1 MTDENARWKSRLPY
15 FLNKEKWSLIDFL
28 QWSIVFVKDFEKK
41 DEEQIH
47 SEARSRPNLSLVES
61 EKVESEFPID
71 ESKVPGLRLILGGS
85 GALYFLVASKSV
97 IAIMKTL
104 KRASTLNSQKIID
117 HMLNLHSDFSEALSN
132 TTRET
137 IEPALKRKST
147 SHSESEN
154 KRIATD
160 SGNILPDGTILSK
173 PPPPPN
179 FIPQSDSGEASFS
192 SQVSEVTSDDDDG
205 EEIPD
210 LDHIL
215 NSVPNNTQ
223 QWDLLRG
230 DLSKKFMLATLRYG
244 MSNLI
249 DLSAHM
255 RAWFSDIDIQ
265 HMMKDHIAVLTV
277 PALDEEVNAFIADV
291 EKMVQKG
298 RSYEAYK
305 FCLEKHINSPINT
318 CIYKIS
324 KIYSEFLFK
333 VKDGDD
339 LLDCGEGYTEIDIIV
354 KGCSYIVEG
363 LRKGLGINCKCS
375 SRIDLS
381 EWEFSAHC
389 TNTKAI
395 GDRCRSSRMLLL
407 DLINGF
413 YVVFPGATFE
423 IPTKLAHIK
432 KLKSTVKIFK
442 YATEMYEE
450 VNDMLYELDHG
461 YNSLNDVFNVKVI
474 NHGSL
479 HYKSTFIHD
488 PWWTPKKNVSFQLMI
503 AFEEME
509 NKQE

>member
-15 FLNKEKWSLIDFL
+15 FLNNEKWSLIDFL

-41 DEEQIH
+41 DEEHRVYKICLEQLH
-47 SEARSRPNLSLVES
+47 RNPHFLNSRDRNFVQQLTSQCLNSFEQ
-61 EKVESEFPID
+61 EKDSPEIRTFW
-71 ESKVPGLRLILGGS
+71 KNKS
-85 GALYFLVASKSV
+85 GV
-97 IAIMKTL
+97 MKTL

-223 QWDLLRG
+223 QWDLPSGRSVKEIYAVNISQCAEVLKKKET
-230 DLSKKFMLATLRYG
+230 LSPVERATLRYG

-298 RSYEAYK
+298 RSNEAYK

-339 LLDCGEGYTEIDIIV
+339 LLDCGEGHTEIDIIV

-363 LRKGLGINCKCS
+363 LRKGLGINCK
-375 SRIDLS
+375 
-381 EWEFSAHC
+381 
-389 TNTKAI
+389 
-395 GDRCRSSRMLLL
+395 
-407 DLINGF
+407 
-413 YVVFPGATFE
+413 
-423 IPTKLAHIK
+423 
-432 KLKSTVKIFK
+432 
-442 YATEMYEE
+442 
-450 VNDMLYELDHG
+450 
-461 YNSLNDVFNVKVI
+461 
-474 NHGSL
+474 
-479 HYKSTFIHD
+479 
-488 PWWTPKKNVSFQLMI
+488 
-503 AFEEME
+503 
-509 NKQE
+509 